1 MIKLVDKYKDKNVIW
16 LAINSTGHLTT
27 EKNKEFADK
36 HKISYSILDDRS
48 GKTGRAYGARTTPH
62 MFIIDTKGMIV
73 YAGAIDNSPLGR
85 KKEGVINYVDKA
97 PAELTTDKV
106 VSIPNT
112 EPYGCSVKYAD

>member
-1 MIKLVDKYKDKNVIW
+1 
-16 LAINSTGHLTT
+16 
-27 EKNKEFADK
+27 
-36 HKISYSILDDRS
+36 
-48 GKTGRAYGARTTPH
+48 
-62 MFIIDTKGMIV
+62 MFIIDTKGRIA

-97 PAELTTDKV
+97 LAELTTGKV